1 MAMFIET
8 KANENIRADA
18 NAAGDYITVTNGYV
32 PDYLFEIGVSSSGTV
47 INVTSGMI
55 IQDGV
60 KVVINAPERVEVG
73 KEASGTY
80 EYKLYLKIKMNDP
93 QNPEFVYLRSNITP
107 QKDNVFSNMNA
118 GINHIEIATFTRNT
132 SGVAG
137 LKKTLK
143 ESTLIKQFDSGWID
157 LTSKM
162 TNAFKLFPG
171 DSTGRNPQIRKTG
184 NVVQL
189 FALISPS
196 TTMNANAN
204 AELLIEGAIPED
216 FRFKYITDTLI
227 INSAS
232 SICKIALN
240 PNGSAKIFTS
250 GSVPTTGYFYVNATW
265 IAG

>member
-32 PDYLFEIGVSSSGTV
+32 PDYLFEIGVSGSGTV

-55 IQDGV
+55 VQDGV
-60 KVVINAPERVEVG
+60 KVVINAPERVDVG
-73 KEASGTY
+73 REASGTY

-93 QNPEFVYLRSNITP
+93 KNPEFVFMRSNITP

-143 ESTLIKQFDSGWID
+143 KSETKLKETPWLD
-157 LTSKM
+157 LRVLSPFVEKGQP
-162 TNAFKLFPG
+162 AVK
-171 DSTGRNPQIRKTG
+171 RIG
-184 NVVQL
+184 NVVYWKGN
-189 FALISPS
+189 ISRPTGFS
-196 TTMNANAN
+196 A
-204 AELLIEGAIPED
+204 
-216 FRFKYITDTLI
+216 TDTDVLENVPLGYRPTTNVLMPPGTDSGGNI
-227 INSAS
+227 IFYNGQINSEGRTVLRQ
-232 SICKIALN
+232 K
-240 PNGSAKIFTS
+240 SAAGTWFGFGIVS
-250 GSVPTTGYFYVNATW
+250 YVTNDPFPQ
-265 IAG
+265 